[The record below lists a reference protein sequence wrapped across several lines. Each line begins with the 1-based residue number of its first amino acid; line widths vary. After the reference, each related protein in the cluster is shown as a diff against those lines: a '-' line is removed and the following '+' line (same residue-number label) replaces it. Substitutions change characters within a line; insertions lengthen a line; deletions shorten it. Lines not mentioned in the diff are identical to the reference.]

1 MTDITLCKETIKF
14 LNESLKEYAAQIRAN
29 QLASPEPPG
38 DWDRGY
44 ITGINLAINELTQQ
58 LKND

>member
-1 MTDITLCKETIKF
+1 MTDTTLCKETIKF
-14 LNESLKEYAAQIRAN
+14 LIKSLEEDVAQIRAN
-29 QLASPEPPG
+29 QLSSPKPPG

>member
-14 LNESLKEYAAQIRAN
+14 LNEALENQRASLLMSRK
-29 QLASPEPPG
+29 PPS

-44 ITGINLAINELTQQ
+44 TTGIKLAINQLTQQ